1 MSQPPF
7 AAIPIPA
14 HVPPHLVGDYPLI
27 LGATTRENPFKR
39 IIPQIHEGPEVIYS
53 PNGYLG
59 HAPAWVFRRAKD
71 MQAIYMD
78 NEHFSAKDFA
88 PFAKLLG
95 ESWNNVPAEMD
106 PPMHGLYRNMVN
118 PLFTPRKMALLEN
131 RVREFAQMYIN
142 KFKDKGSC
150 EFMSEFAFRFP
161 INVFLELMGLPMDK
175 VETFLEWENGL
186 LHDHNL
192 ENIAQATR
200 NVKNYLWG
208 EIEERRKNPRDD
220 LITFGIN
227 AEIDGR
233 KLTDDELFG
242 FCFNLFIGGMDTV
255 STNTSW
261 QFRHLAENP
270 ADQAKLRANP
280 ELIPAATEEMFRAYA
295 AVTTARTCIKP
306 VVINGVQIMPGDRI
320 LMVTTLANSDPA
332 EFENPNE
339 VRLDRNPRHMTFGTG
354 IHRCVGAPLA
364 RREVI
369 IAIEEFLKAIPEFRI
384 APDAKIV
391 TQLGGVIQSETLPLV
406 WNV

>member
-1 MSQPPF
+1 MQPNPS
-7 AAIPIPA
+7 AAIPA
-14 HVPPHLVGDYPLI
+14 HVPPHLVGEYPLV
-27 LGATTRENPFKR
+27 LGATTFDNPFHKL
-39 IIPQIHEGPEVIYS
+39 IPQLMEGPEVMWV

-59 HAPAWVFRRAKD
+59 HFPAWVFRRAKD
-71 MQAIYMD
+71 LQQIYLD
-78 NEHFSAKDFA
+78 NEHFSSKDFA

-95 ESWNNVPAEMD
+95 ENWNNVPAEVD
-106 PPMHGLYRNMVN
+106 PPMHGLFRNMVN
-118 PLFTPRKMALLEN
+118 PRFTPRRMAALEG
-131 RVREFAQMYIN
+131 RVREFAQFYIN
-142 KFKDKGSC
+142 KFKDKGHC
-150 EFMSEFAFRFP
+150 EFMNEFAFRFP

-175 VETFLEWENGL
+175 VDTFLEWENGL
-186 LHDHNL
+186 LHEHDMAKVA
-192 ENIAQATR
+192 EATR
-200 NVKNYLWG
+200 NVKNYLMG

-220 LITFGIN
+220 LITFGVE

-233 KLTDDELFG
+233 KMTEDELFG

-255 STNTSW
+255 STNTAW

-270 ADQAKLRANP
+270 QDQAKLRANP
-280 ELIPAATEEMFRAYA
+280 ELIPTATEEMFRAYA

-306 VVINGVQIMPGDRI
+306 VQIHGVQLMPGDKI
-320 LMVTTLANSDPA
+320 LMATTLVNRDPN

-339 VRLDRNPRHMTFGTG
+339 VRLDRNPRHLTFGTG

-384 APDAKIV
+384 APDAKIR
-391 TQLGGVIQSETLPLV
+391 TQLGGVIQPETLPLV

>member
-1 MSQPPF
+1 MQPTQAP
-7 AAIPIPA
+7 APVPA
-14 HVPPHLVGDYPLI
+14 HVPANLVGSYPLI
-27 LGATTRENPFKR
+27 LGATTLENPFHR
-39 IIPQIHEGPEVIYS
+39 IIPQIHEGPEVMWCA
-53 PNGYLG
+53 NGYLG
-59 HAPAWVFRRAKD
+59 HFPAWVFRRAKD
-71 MQAIYMD
+71 LQAIYLD
-78 NEHFSAKDFA
+78 NEHFSSKDFA

-95 ESWNNVPAEMD
+95 DSWNNVPAEMD
-106 PPMHGLYRNMVN
+106 PPMHGLYRNMIN
-118 PLFTPRKMALLEN
+118 PQFTPRKMAGLEN

-142 KFKDKGSC
+142 KFKDKGQC

-175 VETFLEWENGL
+175 VETFLDWENGL
-186 LHDHNL
+186 LHEH
-192 ENIAQATR
+192 EIPKIIQATR
-200 NVKNYLWG
+200 NVKEYLWS

-220 LITFGIN
+220 LITFGIQ

-255 STNTSW
+255 STNVAW

-280 ELIPAATEEMFRAYA
+280 ELIPTATEEMFRAYA

-306 VVINGVQIMPGDRI
+306 VVINGAQLMPGDKI
-320 LMVTTLANSDPA
+320 LMATTLANSDPA
-332 EFENPNE
+332 EFENPGE
-339 VRLDRNPRHMTFGTG
+339 VRLDRNPRHLTFGTG

-369 IAIEEFLKAIPEFRI
+369 IALEEFLKAIPEFRI

-391 TQLGGVIQSETLPLV
+391 TQLGGVVQPETLPLV
-406 WNV
+406 WDV